1 MSVLRGG
8 QTRATLLIL
17 ILGAVSIG
25 AYRVLQTQ
33 PATDGNDLETHLF
46 SEAGDSTPSEPDPD
60 DGVRVFDLRLNS
72 SEVAPGEPVG
82 VLIGLE
88 NLLDQPVDYT
98 LSLWVSGGLED
109 EREVSLDAG
118 GRVEVDFTVRRSDQ
132 GSYEVRA
139 ANLSRTFE
147 VYTVDLFVV
156 GLDVDPTSVGPGEPV
171 TISVTVFNPN
181 SVDLT
186 QKLLVSIEEKE
197 LSVEV
202 TAPGQGNGKVLWN
215 VTRWEPKSHHVSVG
229 GYYASFLVEEPE
241 VLPENATGPDDGA
254 PEEPSDEPH
263 DTLPPEPPDGP
274 HDTLPAEPPEEPPV
288 TYVPMKYV
296 PDPMTDG
303 FTSILPP
310 EASPIRLTLP
320 CSLGD
325 LFCSPQSGPGGF
337 GVHAGGHI
345 EGLDHV
351 WIEIREGVPAGSWAN
366 GTVMDIQ
373 LSGDE
378 EHGEYHIYIDYGQ
391 NLIGVHMEVAT
402 PLVEVGDYVER
413 GQPVGYGM
421 SFFEGVES
429 AELGLVDLGRTD
441 GVPAWGG
448 GVNVSPYDYLED
460 DVKLAL
466 VEAYKAHMIEPY
478 MLNLYEPLMLHP
490 YQPYL
495 TNNLFLHEGNE
506 GRLTG
511 AWYLVSAPWE
521 PVYPNDLLTFVEA
534 DNPYYT
540 GNVVMATDD
549 RDDYGRADWN
559 IWGTFEVDYEAGQ
572 IRMVGEGP
580 TTYYGIFEIDEFGER
595 AVLRIQYRMYD
606 YPHEWT
612 DDVLYYVERGV
623 DGRRGDAVDLGV
635 LDAP

>member
-1 MSVLRGG
+1 MSSLRGG
-8 QTRATLLIL
+8 QARAILLML

-25 AYRVLQTQ
+25 AYRILLTQ
-33 PATDGNDLETHLF
+33 QATDGDHLETHLF
-46 SEAGDSTPSEPDPD
+46 NEPGEFTPSEPGPGDS
-60 DGVRVFDLRLNS
+60 VRVFNLRLNS

-98 LSLWVSGGLED
+98 LSLWVSGELED
-109 EREVSLDAG
+109 EREVSLG
-118 GRVEVDFTVRRSDQ
+118 EEGTIEVDFTVRRSDQ
-132 GSYEVRA
+132 GKYEVKA
-139 ANLSRTFE
+139 ANLSQTFE
-147 VYTVDLFVV
+147 VCIADLFVV
-156 GLDVDPTSVGPGEPV
+156 GLKVEPTTVEPGESAMILV
-171 TISVTVFNPN
+171 RVYNPN
-181 SVDLT
+181 A
-186 QKLLVSIEEKE
+186 
-197 LSVEV
+197 VEV
-202 TAPGQGNGKVLWN
+202 TQIIDVSIDGKQVGVELTAPPYEEATGLLNITMWDL
-215 VTRWEPKSHHVSVG
+215 ESHHISVG
-229 GYYASFLVEEPE
+229 EYYTSFLVEGLE
-241 VLPENATGPDDGA
+241 VLTENVTGPEDIT
-254 PEEPSDEPH
+254 PEEP
-263 DTLPPEPPDGP
+263 TDGP

-303 FTSILPP
+303 FTCVLPP

-320 CSLGD
+320 CSLDD

-366 GTVMDIQ
+366 GTVIDIQ

-391 NLIGVHMEVAT
+391 NLVGVHMEVAT

-421 SFFEGVES
+421 SFFEGVAS
-429 AELGLVDLGRTD
+429 AELGLVDLGRSD
-441 GVPAWGG
+441 GVPSWGG

-466 VEAYKAHMIEPY
+466 VEAYKANMIEAY
-478 MLNLYEPLMLHP
+478 VLSLYEPLMLHP

-495 TNNLFLHEGNE
+495 TNNLFIHEENE

-521 PVYPNDLLTFVEA
+521 PVYPNDVLTFVEA

-559 IWGTFEVDYEAGQ
+559 IWGTFEVDYEAGR
-572 IRMVGEGP
+572 IRMVSEGP
-580 TTYYGIFEIDEFGER
+580 TTYYGIFEIDESGGR

-606 YPHEWT
+606 YPQEWT
-612 DDVLYYVERGV
+612 DEALYYVERGV
-623 DGRRGDAVDLGV
+623 NGRRGDAVELGV
-635 LDAP
+635 LDEP

>member
-1 MSVLRGG
+1 MSALRGG

-25 AYRVLQTQ
+25 AYRVLLTQ
-33 PATDGNDLETHLF
+33 PATEGDNLWAHVNDGLGESSSPAD
-46 SEAGDSTPSEPDPD
+46 A
-60 DGVRVFDLRLNS
+60 VRVLDIQLNS
-72 SEVAPGEPVG
+72 SLVTPGEPVG

-88 NLLDQPVDYT
+88 NSHDQPVDYT
-98 LSLWVSGGLED
+98 LSLWVSGELED
-109 EREVSLDAG
+109 EKEVSLDEG
-118 GRVEVDFTVRRSDQ
+118 GEIEVDFTVRRSDQ

-147 VYTVDLFVV
+147 VYTADLFVV
-156 GLDVDPTSVGPGEPV
+156 GLGVDPTSVGPGEPV

-186 QKLLVSIEEKE
+186 QDLIVSIGEEKMG
-197 LSVEV
+197 VEV
-202 TAPGQGNGKVLWN
+202 TAPGHGNGMVLWN
-215 VTRWEPKSHHVSVG
+215 VTRWEPKSYHVG
-229 GYYASFLVEEPE
+229 LEEYYASFLVEGLE
-241 VLPENATGPDDGA
+241 VLPENVTGPEDITL
-254 PEEPSDEPH
+254 EEP
-263 DTLPPEPPDGP
+263 TDGP
-274 HDTLPAEPPEEPPV
+274 HDTLPPEPPEEPPV
-288 TYVPMKYV
+288 TYVPMKYA
-296 PDPMTDG
+296 PDPTTDG

-310 EASPIRLTLP
+310 EASPLRLTLP
-320 CSLGD
+320 CSLDD
-325 LFCSPQSGPGGF
+325 LFCSPESGPGGF

-366 GTVMDIQ
+366 GTVLDIQ

-391 NLIGVHMEVAT
+391 NLVGVHMEVAT

-421 SFFEGVES
+421 SFFEGVAS

-441 GVPAWGG
+441 GVPSWGG

-460 DVKLAL
+460 EVKLAL

-478 MLNLYEPLMLHP
+478 TLNLYEPLMLHP

-559 IWGTFEVDYEAGQ
+559 IWGTFEVDYEAGR
-572 IRMVGEGP
+572 IRMVSEGP
-580 TTYYGIFEIDEFGER
+580 TTYYGIFEIDESGWR
-595 AVLRIQYRMYD
+595 AVLRIQYRMHD
-606 YPHEWT
+606 YPQEWT
-612 DDVLYYVERGV
+612 DEALYYVERGV
-623 DGRRGDAVDLGV
+623 NGRRGDAVELGV
-635 LDAP
+635 LDEP